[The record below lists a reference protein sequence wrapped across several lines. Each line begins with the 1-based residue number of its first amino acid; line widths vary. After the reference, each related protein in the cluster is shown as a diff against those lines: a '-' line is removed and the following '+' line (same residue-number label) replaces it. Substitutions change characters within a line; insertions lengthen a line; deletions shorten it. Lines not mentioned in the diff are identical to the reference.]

1 MLVYCICLGFGMA
14 SECVGESGLVPSLK
28 DGTVGQLVAPYGALM
43 MQT

>member
-1 MLVYCICLGFGMA
+1 MLVYSSCLGFGMA
-14 SECVGESGLVPSLK
+14 GACVGESGLVPSLK